1 VLFIPCARR
10 SVYSSA
16 GSCSWKQTRGFEISS
31 GSGVGRFRRFVVF
44 VLRQR
49 RATSGNLQRRG
60 RRGVEGANLK
70 TSKTVR
76 RNAFFENR
84 SKYPTPSATSHALFS
99 SPMNVLKREKRFYYK
114 NSKDISFIKTS
125 RPVRVTTT
133 RSAYIIA
140 PSFGTRR
147 GCSLRRHYRRGRD
160 RRRLFPGVY
169 TCTNTVSV
177 KATGERTHPF
187 RLRDEKTENGQG
199 DAGAPPRGELG
210 EAVAC
215 LRNKGNP

>member
-1 VLFIPCARR
+1 MLFIPCAWR

-99 SPMNVLKREKRFYYK
+99 SPMNVLKRHFFYQ
-114 NSKDISFIKTS
+114 NLTS
-125 RPVRVTTT
+125 RTSNNNTFRVHHRTVVRHTQ
-133 RSAYIIA
+133 
-140 PSFGTRR
+140 
-147 GCSLRRHYRRGRD
+147 
-160 RRRLFPGVY
+160 RLFS
-169 TCTNTVSV
+169 TS
-177 KATGERTHPF
+177 ALQTGQRQEAPLPRRVHLHQHCQREGHGRAHAPISTS
-187 RLRDEKTENGQG
+187 RRENRKR
-199 DAGAPPRGELG
+199 ARRCRRAPKR
-210 EAVAC
+210 
-215 LRNKGNP
+215 